1 VQNEDNHRD
10 VDEGGAKRY
19 PETLRLTVETPA
31 EAAERTERAA
41 GEPGPSDEA
50 VRSFHSA
57 APIRRLMTERRL
69 EVMREIMTDPPASI
83 RELADRLGRNYSD
96 VHADVELLA
105 DHHVVYFERDGR
117 SKRPVIPYRTVEF
130 DVAVRADSEPA

>member
-1 VQNEDNHRD
+1 MPNEDNYRS
-10 VDEGGAKRY
+10 VDEGGARRY
-19 PETLRLTVETPA
+19 PKTLRLTVETPA
-31 EAAERTERAA
+31 EAARRTERAA
-41 GEPGPSDEA
+41 VETGTADEA

-57 APIRRLMTERRL
+57 DPIRRLMTGRRL
-69 EVMREIMTDPPASI
+69 EVMREIMTDPPGSI

-96 VHADVELLA
+96 VHSDVELLA

-130 DVAVRADSEPA
+130 DVTVRADSEPA